1 MCGGAPE
8 GAETQSPSGG
18 WREKDGIASAYD
30 SRSDA
35 NRFRDRYRALQD
47 IQRAVEIAA
56 KSHARRRLEPQHF
69 RGAND
74 GCWPGAVSSAHDQAE
89 IRTASVGDRATG
101 FPLSLEAG
109 APLCRIEGAVAVPQ
123 KPEVEAFSC
132 DQNQRPP
139 VTGVS
144 GELAVSI
151 DVGETQS
158 PGEVLAQRGL
168 PRDLERDS
176 SSVPPGHGSISPV
189 SPDLECRLLLYVARH
204 TPLRGAWSWEAM
216 VCTRSFQLQGLRVL

>member
-1 MCGGAPE
+1 MGFSVPF
-8 GAETQSPSGG
+8 
-18 WREKDGIASAYD
+18 DASAT
-30 SRSDA
+30 
-35 NRFRDRYRALQD
+35 L
-47 IQRAVEIAA
+47 
-56 KSHARRRLEPQHF
+56 RRTE
-69 RGAND
+69 D
-74 GCWPGAVSSAHDQAE
+74 
-89 IRTASVGDRATG
+89 
-101 FPLSLEAG
+101 
-109 APLCRIEGAVAVPQ
+109 AVAVP
-123 KPEVEAFSC
+123 PESQTQAIPG
-132 DQNQRPP
+132 DQNQRPA
-139 VTGVS
+139 VTWIS